1 MNHPAGSAIDNQI
14 VDAPDQNSEATGN
27 PDLLSYSRDQHG
39 IDIKIR
45 SSSPAVEQ
53 LLADARTANEPELSS
68 AEQAAYDK
76 NYDKG
81 GSYDKI
87 YQTHDKS

>member
-45 SSSPAVEQ
+45 SSSC
-53 LLADARTANEPELSS
+53 RG
-68 AEQAAYDK
+68 AAS
-76 NYDKG
+76 G
-81 GSYDKI
+81 GCENG
-87 YQTHDKS
+87 